1 MSAHTPR
8 PWFYRGEGEISDCN
22 GIPVAEAYLR
32 ADDSYADDKNG
43 RLIAAAPELLAAART
58 ALGVLTSEDLD
69 PQDAIDELEQ
79 AIAKAVGGQA

>member
-1 MSAHTPR
+1 MSAHTPG
-8 PWFYRGEGEISDCN
+8 PWFYRGQGEVRDSN
-22 GIPVAEAYLR
+22 RMPVAEAYMR
-32 ADDSYADDKNG
+32 ADDSYADDTNG

-79 AIAKAVGGQA
+79 AIAKAMGVQA